1 MKKLYLGIGMVL
13 GAALIGLTGYA
24 AAGRPGFGAK
34 VIGEEKAEEIA
45 LDDAGV
51 SREEALM
58 QGTLLEYDDGQY
70 VYDVEFTCAG
80 TAYDYD
86 ILASDGA
93 IVSSSRDEVQ
103 AGLPEETGTEKA
115 VPEDMPDDMDEEH
128 PEAEDEARMNARE
141 EAEEAAREK
150 KESLVKEAVGE
161 KEAADFITVDEA
173 RAIALS
179 DAGYDEAAVIMEKA
193 RFEKADEDDPARY
206 EIEFTAEGLDYE
218 YSIDALTGKILERES
233 EKEDD

>member
-24 AAGRPGFGAK
+24 AAGRSGLSAK

-70 VYDVEFTCAG
+70 VYDVEFSSG
-80 TAYDYD
+80 TVSYDYD
-86 ILASDGA
+86 ILASDGK
-93 IVSSSRDEVQ
+93 IVSFSRDEIQ
-103 AGLPEETGTEKA
+103 APVPAEDRTEEDRVKEEALEKA
-115 VPEDMPDDMDEEH
+115 LQENK
-128 PEAEDEARMNARE
+128 EA
-141 EAEEAAREK
+141 AEEAALE
-150 KESLVKEAVGE
+150 EA
-161 KEAADFITVDEA
+161 EAARERAEAGGFLTVDEA
-173 RAIALS
+173 KAIALS
-179 DAGYDEAAVIMEKA
+179 DAGYDETGVIMEKA
-193 RFEKADEDDPARY
+193 RFEKADGDDPAQY
-206 EIEFTAEGLDYE
+206 EIEFTAGGMEYE

-233 EKEDD
+233 DQEDD

>member
-24 AAGRPGFGAK
+24 ATGRSGLSAK

-70 VYDVEFTCAG
+70 VYDVEFSSG
-80 TAYDYD
+80 TVSYDYD
-86 ILASDGA
+86 ILASDGK
-93 IVSSSRDEVQ
+93 IVSSSRDEIQ
-103 AGLPEETGTEKA
+103 APVPAEDRTEEDRAKEEALEKA
-115 VPEDMPDDMDEEH
+115 LQENK
-128 PEAEDEARMNARE
+128 EA
-141 EAEEAAREK
+141 AEEAALE
-150 KESLVKEAVGE
+150 EA
-161 KEAADFITVDEA
+161 EAARERAEAGGFLTVDEA
-173 RAIALS
+173 KAIALS
-179 DAGYDEAAVIMEKA
+179 DAGYDETGVIMEKA